1 MSSTTPTNPLV
12 SALLTDL
19 YQITMCYAYY
29 KAGKLEEPCVFE
41 LFFRQNP
48 FDGAFTVVAG
58 MDEVVKHLE
67 TFSFTPDDIEYLK
80 SVPSLQHA
88 EEGFWA
94 YLVGLS
100 SSEALTVR
108 ALPEGSLAFPRV
120 PIVIVE
126 APLGLGQLLETTL
139 LNLINYPSLITTN
152 AARMVM
158 RAAPMACIEFGLR
171 RAQGPD
177 GAMSASKYSYLGG
190 FVATSNMQAGKV
202 FGIPVAG
209 THAHAFVQSFVLL
222 EDAQALGLLDK
233 KTGQKMLLLPTV
245 LQYRAQLLAL
255 QSNDGELAAFCAY
268 ATAFPDA
275 CLCLIDTYDTLRSG
289 LLNFCAVALALD
301 DFGYTAKGVR
311 LDSGNLQALSI
322 ACQSYFQKLASE
334 MDRPF
339 FRNLTVVASNDI
351 NEDSLEELRHQEH
364 GITTLGIGTNLVT
377 CQKQPAL
384 GCVFKLVELKGQPR
398 MKLSQ
403 DLPKVTIPGS
413 KKAYRLF
420 DIHGQ
425 MMLDIMILASESAP
439 VVNERFLCRDPF
451 SNYRCVAIPT
461 RVVELHKTIFQ
472 AGQVQ
477 VESNL
482 EASRRFVK
490 EQLETLPEQC
500 KAYSNPQNYPVFVSQ
515 GLADF
520 LRELWEREAPLD
532 EKM

>member
-19 YQITMCYAYY
+19 YQITMCYAYFQ
-29 KAGKLEEPCVFE
+29 AGKLEEPSVFE
-41 LFFRQNP
+41 LFFRENP
-48 FDGAFTVVAG
+48 FGGAFTLTAG
-58 MDEVVKHLE
+58 MDEVVKYLE
-67 TFSFTPDDIEYLK
+67 TFAFSPDDVEYLK

-88 EEGFWA
+88 EEEFWA
-94 YLVGLS
+94 YLLSLS
-100 SSEALTVR
+100 SSDGLTVK

-120 PIVIVE
+120 PLIIVE

-139 LNLINYPSLITTN
+139 LNLINYPSLIATN
-152 AARMVM
+152 AARMVI
-158 RAAPMACIEFGLR
+158 RAAPKTCIEFGLR

-190 FVATSNMQAGKV
+190 FAATSNMQAGKV

-209 THAHAFVQSFVLL
+209 THAHSFVQSFVRL

-233 KTGQKMLLLPTV
+233 KTGQKQLLLPTV
-245 LQYRAQLLAL
+245 LQYRKQLKAM

-275 CLCLIDTYDTLRSG
+275 CLCLIDTYDTLCSG

-311 LDSGNLQALSI
+311 LDSGNLQALSL
-322 ACQSYFQKLASE
+322 ACQNRFETLANE

-339 FRNLTVVASNDI
+339 FRNITIVASNDI
-351 NEDSLEELRHQEH
+351 NEDSLEDLRHEVH
-364 GITTLGIGTNLVT
+364 GITTFGIGTNLVT

-398 MKLSQ
+398 IKLSQ

-413 KKAYRLF
+413 KKVYRLF
-420 DIHGQ
+420 DVHGQ
-425 MMLDIMILASESAP
+425 MMLDVMTLASESGP
-439 VVNERFLCRDPF
+439 VINERFLCRDPF
-451 SNYRCVAIPT
+451 SNYRCAAIPT
-461 RVVELHKTIFQ
+461 RVVELHETIFQ
-472 AGQVQ
+472 AGQVK

-490 EQLETLPEQC
+490 EQLDTLPEQF
-500 KAYSNPQNYPVFVSQ
+500 KAYSNPQKYPVFVSQ
-515 GLADF
+515 GLSDF

-532 EKM
+532 QKK